1 MAQNEK
7 PLLNNPLNNTSN
19 IIVAAI
25 VMMIIGIM
33 ILPMPTFLMDVFLVM
48 YDYAILYLFSYYEI
62 CYAF

>member
-48 YDYAILYLFSYYEI
+48 NKREI
-62 CYAF
+62 WIEKD